1 MFENGW
7 TEARVTGILL
17 AHPYV
22 FGSGEL
28 KYKANYIN
36 NYLRRL
42 DVGNHVEK

>member
-28 KYKANYIN
+28 KYKAKFID

-42 DVGNHVEK
+42 DEGNHVEL